1 MGLSCTDSECSFLVI
16 LISFCYIRYK
26 YMKVVLCLG
35 LVVKSDKTYK
45 MYICI
50 WINKGYDN
58 SFLRTNKETRGDK
71 YKIDCDII
79 LNTGTN
85 MGSKKCEVR
94 QRSIG
99 IECIFIIMQS
109 IMTKLTLF
117 MSRE

>member
-1 MGLSCTDSECSFLVI
+1 MFLLV
-16 LISFCYIRYK
+16 
-26 YMKVVLCLG
+26 KVVLCLG

-50 WINKGYDN
+50 WI
-58 SFLRTNKETRGDK
+58 
-71 YKIDCDII
+71 CDII